1 MSDSSVLDKDL
12 ARVIDLLEQ
21 IREVNKMIDLHKNES
36 GDALMASQYEDIKLR
51 FLNELKEILSEFQIE
66 VIVNDQAA

>member
-36 GDALMASQYEDIKLR
+36 GDALMASQSEDIKLR